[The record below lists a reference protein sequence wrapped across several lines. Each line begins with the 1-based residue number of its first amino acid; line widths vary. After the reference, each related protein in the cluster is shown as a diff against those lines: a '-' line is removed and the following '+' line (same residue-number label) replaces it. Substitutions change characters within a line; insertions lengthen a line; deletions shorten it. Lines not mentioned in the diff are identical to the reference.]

1 MKFILFLLLSLS
13 VNCNATGIPVLVYHQ
28 VTNDKSPGSTVISID
43 RFNNQM
49 NFLNDNGYKTLSI
62 KELVDIMDRKSVIK
76 EKLIVVTFD
85 DGWNS
90 ELNAIPVLS
99 KFNMKASFQI
109 IANSYNWPDY
119 LTLDQIKNLL
129 KNPNFEIQSHTL
141 NHPWKPDDNLVSW
154 DEKNKSSQNV
164 IEEIKESKIKLEHD
178 FSRKID
184 FIAWPAGYFN
194 EHLLDIAIE
203 SGYVGSMMA
212 WGEVGNNPGDDSF
225 KIKRIVI
232 DGNCSIE
239 EFDQIILSGNSTICQ
254 MK

>member
-1 MKFILFLLLSLS
+1 MLLSLS

-129 KNPNFEIQSHTL
+129 KNPNSL
-141 NHPWKPDDNLVSW
+141 Y
-154 DEKNKSSQNV
+154 V
-164 IEEIKESKIKLEHD
+164 IFQLI
-178 FSRKID
+178 
-184 FIAWPAGYFN
+184 
-194 EHLLDIAIE
+194 
-203 SGYVGSMMA
+203 
-212 WGEVGNNPGDDSF
+212 
-225 KIKRIVI
+225 
-232 DGNCSIE
+232 
-239 EFDQIILSGNSTICQ
+239 
-254 MK
+254 